1 MLMAS
6 KPLLAKKM
14 WSKDRFS
21 FSLYMCNLSQFVQ
34 STSYY
39 VPPPN
44 LLLHSSDTI
53 LTTTR
58 EVTLIKK
65 HIILKSNRECANG
78 NQTDINPKYV

>member
-1 MLMAS
+1 MFYEKISIL
-6 KPLLAKKM
+6 K
-14 WSKDRFS
+14 
-21 FSLYMCNLSQFVQ
+21 FVEKW
-34 STSYY
+34 
-39 VPPPN
+39 
-44 LLLHSSDTI
+44 L

>member
-6 KPLLAKKM
+6 KPLLAKK
-14 WSKDRFS
+14 
-21 FSLYMCNLSQFVQ
+21 NVQ
-34 STSYY
+34 SKSVCTEHILLR
-39 VPPPN
+39 PLPN

-65 HIILKSNRECANG
+65 TYNFEIK
-78 NQTDINPKYV
+78 